1 MQNENYEDVS
11 LELGAV
17 IKIIS
22 ETNSTYHNKYF
33 LIDYLDNDKIVIV
46 DQRKILRKLSIKDG
60 VIEDNSI
67 TQIILVDRP
76 EHPGFAK
83 QNGMEIGTF
92 WSIHFG
98 FDGGEIVKGKIVG
111 LENDQIE
118 LLSPQYPDAPL
129 VIDFQYKGIP
139 QNLNIISIKK
149 WNKEES
155 DEEKDEEEEEEEQK
169 YDDDEFE
176 GIIDILDEDLIPDQ
190 IFDSKEIE
198 DSLKEDII
206 SADKIKI
213 IETDVTVTQ
222 VKTRSERDRVFDIDY
237 QVDDLMDNLLAK
249 ININN
254 RNESNNNKIHLTIE
268 RYLQLRKKHSVFDED
283 NYVTEPIIKT
293 KNHKPLIECLSKFNK
308 NHEWIIPIVRHRKQ
322 LSDIQNISDVED
334 DVIMRTTEENITEL
348 MDAQDNMY
356 NDIVPDGVNKY
367 LYIYGKKYSNIESSF
382 NKDNTII
389 EQNVN
394 ADFFTVVDN
403 LNNYNSSAIQQ
414 ISNFETCIDDSKILK
429 DDAIINVTDIKF
441 QTQTYNSSY
450 MTPFYD
456 KREGKNAFFKELVSP
471 DKISLM
477 GFIVLPHLIEYSK
490 LYLKNTNL
498 YKRAIL
504 NNDKHDYFKLFRL
517 MRNNNRFM
525 GKKLLYDNDNKKS
538 FHKQF
543 LKKIT
548 EYRFKDNEEW
558 NDKSTEDNIDNY
570 NNFLES
576 IFPNTREIIKK
587 VYTDLSN
594 NFIRITDY
602 GQLVDQ
608 LEPYKIY
615 EDDIELYHYIQIQKS
630 LEHSRKEYYKD
641 IGFTYNSLNQYYMDF
656 KSYNL
661 PSIFF
666 DYFKD
671 KDAFNGIDCKCYN
684 FDETETDTQYLKKV
698 INIDN
703 GRAFNNC
710 VSLYDINNINYES
723 IPDKIEALKADIQ
736 NIKDT
741 MEDGGDCSLKPKILT
756 KKFNNFE
763 SLRKEDKLDVY
774 FDKVYDDTPY
784 DIIDEMPHLKYMED
798 KIQKK
803 RLLKDHLMNIVGLEE
818 ERAERDSDSMINK
831 KKKIIDGE
839 YALVDIGEYQY
850 RYYIRKNQKW
860 VLDDT
865 LNDLSPE
872 ELNFVNCNMK
882 RKCMSINNKCLN
894 IKDQTGKL
902 QEELIAETIENIETD
917 MLEKINV
924 IKSNLEKNI
933 KYNIDNLTLLRK
945 LNTYKKLNYDIKRV
959 KLSNDIDLEEYD
971 QSPYIE
977 IRDKV
982 LTEYDEY
989 KKYDNIIKFVDEFC
1003 RSYSKIKNE
1012 DPNWFYCKK
1021 SDDDGVN
1028 KSNKLLPTFFYE
1040 LANAYM
1046 NDTYQETMQKII
1058 DERGTKSEESND
1070 KYVDK
1075 YSGFVISTVLYEEE
1089 QKYEKSG
1096 QKIIMR
1102 EIIDTTDEDAVE
1114 AQKNILLRE
1123 ETPQQKMSKDE
1134 KMIKDVLT
1142 TYDNIFGFNTKNKHE
1157 WMHQYVKRLIKESRQ
1172 RKTEFDKRT
1181 EEMKKEKKDPKYSR
1195 NWTKYHHKFIFKSVL
1210 AVYAVVIQTSIPHI
1224 KQGNSITP
1232 CQVDLDG
1239 FPMGKDLGFLEYLTC
1254 ATLKLRVNNK
1264 EEPWNC
1270 LKKIKKK
1277 KDVKPETTKFAKE
1290 IKDWIVKYF
1299 IKNVEIKA
1307 MIETKKTYMK
1317 QKDKKVTTK
1326 KIVNT
1331 WENFLPPL
1339 IRTQVRKIEK
1349 MGDGYD
1355 NKILKSYSNV
1365 SNESVERLNK
1375 LKSKIDLYSHAI
1387 IESLQNV
1394 IDKQPLIL
1402 KTEDDVP
1409 YTENNCCNDDNVL
1422 NTYEYFVT
1430 LDDTIQKYNELVI
1443 EYKKV
1448 LYKHKR
1454 IVTPP
1459 LLISEIDTRKEK
1471 SIHST
1476 IFSESTIYLS
1486 FIKYCYFNTGI
1497 PLNESLKQLCN
1508 KNISEIKKIDTIQDK
1523 IDILKSEG
1531 HNWND
1536 EALKQL
1542 LLYVSRRNVEEQN
1555 MKEEDSSIIF
1565 DKASIL
1571 SSRRQIFENWVSSMR
1586 MNKTTFF
1593 GLDELLPIME
1603 RLYDTYD
1610 VAKSEKEKSKRDID
1624 FTDEV
1629 IEGINFINKKLSK
1642 KIVSKLKTIEKTKHA
1657 MNFIQNLQEFNLRGE
1672 DLFMSKDDETQI
1684 SLSNLIITMIKD
1696 MVIVYPYI
1704 IKNGTDRFTEKK
1716 LMKTMP
1722 EHWGFGSKKFSF
1734 SHKNNIIKSMV
1745 SLNKLEKFSCD
1756 EKCKVVM
1763 GAIEKIK
1770 KDILDFIDLM
1780 PFLSNIGDNKTI
1792 FNGKVYNAVI
1802 TNVFYSTILLH
1813 YEIVKD
1819 IISNKYDKDDPN
1831 QESELY
1837 GELEDYELMV
1847 TNIINTYLNIFK
1859 DTKKMLDK
1867 DPETIKNDVLKEKE
1881 IEKENIK
1888 DQFNRL
1894 DEENRKIERE
1904 LKKHKLGEW
1913 SIGLS
1918 KAIFQYDPDMY
1929 DRELQQQQRIN
1940 EMLNQNGVNL
1950 SPGEQNTEGNMFSG
1964 LSDATTNLLIEQQG
1978 EHEIHNEMY
1987 GMMDDMGDEEDMDG
2001 RDDLY

>member
-1 MQNENYEDVS
+1 MDGEED
-11 LELGAV
+11 
-17 IKIIS
+17 
-22 ETNSTYHNKYF
+22 
-33 LIDYLDNDKIVIV
+33 
-46 DQRKILRKLSIKDG
+46 DQ
-60 VIEDNSI
+60 
-67 TQIILVDRP
+67 
-76 EHPGFAK
+76 
-83 QNGMEIGTF
+83 
-92 WSIHFG
+92 
-98 FDGGEIVKGKIVG
+98 
-111 LENDQIE
+111 
-118 LLSPQYPDAPL
+118 
-129 VIDFQYKGIP
+129 
-139 QNLNIISIKK
+139 
-149 WNKEES
+149 
-155 DEEKDEEEEEEEQK
+155 EEEEEEVF
-169 YDDDEFE
+169 DDDELQ
-176 GIIDILDEDLIPDQ
+176 GIIDVLDEDLIPDQ

-198 DSLKEDII
+198 DTLKDDII

-222 VKTRSERDRVFDIDY
+222 VQTRSERDRVFDIDY
-237 QVDDLMDNLLAK
+237 QVEDLMDNLLSK

-254 RNESNNNKIHLTIE
+254 RNELNNNKIHLTVE
-268 RYLQLRKKHSVFDED
+268 RYLQLRKKHSEFDDD
-283 NYVTEPIIKT
+283 NYVTQPIIKT
-293 KNHKPLIECLSKFNK
+293 KNYKPIVECLSKFNR
-308 NHEWIIPIVRHRKQ
+308 NHEWIIPIVRNRKH
-322 LSDIQNISDVED
+322 LTDIQNISDVED
-334 DVIMRTTEENITEL
+334 DVIMKTTEDNITEL

-367 LYIYGKKYSNIESSF
+367 LYIYGKKNNNIEAPF
-382 NKDNTII
+382 NNNNLII
-389 EQNVN
+389 EQSINDN
-394 ADFFTVVDN
+394 FFTVVDN
-403 LNNYNSSAIQQ
+403 LNNYNSSSIQQ
-414 ISNFETCIDDSKILK
+414 ISNFETCIDDTKILK
-429 DDAIINVTDIKF
+429 DDAEINVTDIQF
-441 QTQTYNSSY
+441 QTQVYNSSF

-456 KREGKNAFFKELVSP
+456 KREGKNAFFKELVNS
-471 DKISLM
+471 DKISLL
-477 GFIVLPHLIEYSK
+477 GFIILPHLTEYSK
-490 LYLKNTNL
+490 LYLKNTNI
-498 YKRAIL
+498 YESAIL
-504 NNDKHDYFKLFRL
+504 NNNKHDYYKLFRF
-517 MRNNNRFM
+517 MRNNNKLM
-525 GKKLLYDNDNKKS
+525 GKKLIYDNDNKKS
-538 FHKQF
+538 FHKHF

-558 NDKSTEDNIDNY
+558 NDKSIKDNIDNY

-594 NFIRITDY
+594 NLIRITDY
-602 GQLVDQ
+602 TKFIDN
-608 LEPYKIY
+608 LEPYMIY
-615 EDDIELYHYIQIQKS
+615 QDDIELYHYVEIQKS
-630 LEHSRKEYYKD
+630 LQHSIREYYKD
-641 IGFTYNSLNQYYMDF
+641 IGFTYNSLNQYYMDL

-666 DYFKD
+666 DFFKD
-671 KDAFNGIDCKCYN
+671 KDVFNGIDCKCYN
-684 FDETETDTQYLKKV
+684 FDETETDTQYLKK
-698 INIDN
+698 IIKTDN

-723 IPDKIEALKADIQ
+723 IPDKIEALKVEIQ
-736 NIKDT
+736 NIKES
-741 MEDGGDCSLKPKILT
+741 MEDGGDCTLKPKVLA
-756 KKFNNFE
+756 KKFDNFE
-763 SLRKEDKLDVY
+763 SLRKEDNIDVY
-774 FDKVYDDTPY
+774 FDKIYDDTRY
-784 DIIDEMPHLKYMED
+784 DIINEMPHLKYMDD
-798 KIQKK
+798 KIQMKK
-803 RLLKDHLMNIVGLEE
+803 ILKEHLTSVVGLDE
-818 ERAERDSDSMINK
+818 ERADRDSDSMINK

-882 RKCMSINNKCLN
+882 RKCMTINETCMN

-917 MLEKINV
+917 MLEKIND

-945 LNTYKKLNYDIKRV
+945 LNIYNKLHYDIKKV
-959 KLSNDIDLEEYD
+959 KLSNEIDLEEYN

-982 LTEYDEY
+982 LAEDDEY

-1003 RSYSKIKNE
+1003 RSYSKIKEE

-1021 SDDDGVN
+1021 SDEDGVN

-1040 LANAYM
+1040 LANAYI
-1046 NDTYQETMQKII
+1046 NDNYQETMQKII

-1075 YSGFVISTVLYEEE
+1075 HSGFVISTVLYEEE

-1102 EIIDTTDEDAVE
+1102 DVIDTVDDDAVD
-1114 AQKNILLRE
+1114 AQTNILLRE
-1123 ETPQQKMSKDE
+1123 ETVQQKITRDE
-1134 KMIKDVLT
+1134 KMIKDVIT
-1142 TYDNIFGFNTKNKHE
+1142 TYDDIFGFNTKNKHE
-1157 WMHQYVKRLIKESRQ
+1157 WMYQYVKRLIKESRQ
-1172 RKTEFDKRT
+1172 RKTEFDKKT
-1181 EEMKKEKKDPKYSR
+1181 EEMKKEKNDPKYTR

-1210 AVYAVVIQTSIPHI
+1210 SVYAIVIQTSIPHI

-1290 IKDWIVKYF
+1290 IKGWIERYF
-1299 IKNVEIKA
+1299 IKNIEIKA
-1307 MIETKKTYMK
+1307 MMDTKKTYMK
-1317 QKDKKVTTK
+1317 QKDKKVTIK
-1326 KIVNT
+1326 KSVNT
-1331 WENFLPPL
+1331 WESFLPPL
-1339 IRTQVRKIEK
+1339 VRTQVRKIDK

-1355 NKILKSYSNV
+1355 KKILKSYSNV

-1375 LKSKIDLYSHAI
+1375 LKSKIDLFSHAI

-1430 LDDTIQKYNELVI
+1430 LDDTIQKYNDLVI
-1443 EYKKV
+1443 EYKNV
-1448 LYKHKR
+1448 LRKHKN
-1454 IVTPP
+1454 IATPP

-1471 SIHST
+1471 SVQST

-1486 FIKYCYFNTGI
+1486 FIKYCHFNTGI

-1508 KNISEIKKIDTIQDK
+1508 KNISEIKKIDTIEDK

-1542 LLYVSRRNVEEQN
+1542 LLYVSRKNVEEQN
-1555 MKEEDSSIIF
+1555 MKEEDSSVIF
-1565 DKASIL
+1565 DKASVL
-1571 SSRRQIFENWVSSMR
+1571 SSRRQIFENWVSSMK
-1586 MNKTTFF
+1586 MNKTTFL
-1593 GLDELLPIME
+1593 GLDDLLPIME

-1610 VAKSEKEKSKRDID
+1610 VAKTEKDVSKRDID
-1624 FTDEV
+1624 YTDEV

-1642 KIVSKLKTIEKTKHA
+1642 KVVDKLKKIEKTKHTIT
-1657 MNFIQNLQEFNLRGE
+1657 FIQKLQEFNERGE
-1672 DLFMSKDDETQI
+1672 DLFMSKEDETLI

-1704 IKNGTDRFTEKK
+1704 IIHGTDRFTENK
-1716 LMKTMP
+1716 LLKTMP
-1722 EHWGFGSKKFSF
+1722 SHWGFGSKKFSF
-1734 SHKNNIIKSMV
+1734 NHINNIVKSIIP
-1745 SLNKLEKFSCD
+1745 LNKLERFSCD
-1756 EKCKVVM
+1756 DKCKAVM
-1763 GAIEKIK
+1763 RGIESMK
-1770 KDILDFIDLM
+1770 KDIINFVELM
-1780 PFLSNIGDNKTI
+1780 PFLSNIGDSKTI
-1792 FNGKVYNAVI
+1792 FNGKVYNAVM
-1802 TNVFYSTILLH
+1802 TNIFYSTILLH
-1813 YEIVKD
+1813 YDIVSD

-1831 QESELY
+1831 QESEFY

-1929 DRELQQQQRIN
+1929 DRELQQQQRID
-1940 EMLNQNGVNL
+1940 EMLNQNNINL
-1950 SPGEQNTEGNMFSG
+1950 SSGEQNTEGNMFSG
-1964 LSDATTNLLIEQQG
+1964 LSDAATNLLIQQQG

-1987 GMMDDMGDEEDMDG
+1987 GMMDDMGDEEDMDS